1 MSDYNLLPIGFYD
14 SFGDNAVKT
23 YRLNNKVIDYLL
35 SNDFQLFNPSPVE
48 FASSNNNLDQKFSVV
63 DPLSDQLLT
72 IRSDITSQTA
82 RVIDYSDS
90 DYLKICYSGVVL
102 RLNIDQNNHARS
114 IRQTGF
120 EILSNDSSRSVAEE
134 SIVHFSKLTNSI
146 KNDSYLTVFS
156 SVESIDLVKSL
167 LDVDNDD
174 LVEIIQKNDFDKIFN
189 LSSYQDLKAILA
201 PKDFN
206 FFTNEEFKNYDKIFS
221 DYFSLIYNFVSS
233 IPKDMVDNFVFDPLE
248 LNFKGYNSGFCFKVI
263 DDFSGKIIAR
273 GGNFSISN
281 YKNCFGATFYLE
293 EINN

>member
-35 SNDFQLFNPSPVE
+35 DNDFELFNPSPVE

-63 DPLSDQLLT
+63 DTLSDQLLT

-82 RVIDYSDS
+82 RVIDYTDS

-120 EILSNDSSRSVAEE
+120 EILSNDTNRLVAEE
-134 SIVHFSKLTNSI
+134 SILHFSKLMQRVNSG
-146 KNDSYLTVFS
+146 SYHAVFS
-156 SVESIDLVKSL
+156 SVTSLKLLSSL
-167 LDVDNDD
+167 LGVDYDNFADI
-174 LVEIIQKNDFDKIFN
+174 VKKNDFDKIFN
-189 LSSYQDLKAILA
+189 LSSYENLKAILA

-206 FFTNEEFKNYDKIFS
+206 FFAKEEFRDYDNIFCN
-221 DYFSLIYNFVSS
+221 YFSSINKFVSY
-233 IPKDMVDNFVFDPLE
+233 IPKDMVDKFVFDPLE
-248 LNFKGYNSGFCFKVI
+248 LNFKGYNSGFCFKVV
-263 DDFSGKIIAR
+263 DDISGKVIAR
-273 GGNFSISN
+273 GGNFNISD

-293 EINN
+293 EINH